1 MRGPPSRRTVG
12 VSAPEEAA
20 MASRDKP
27 RHEAKKPKKNKG
39 KKNEQPVVITPP
51 MGGIP
56 HS

>member
-1 MRGPPSRRTVG
+1 
-12 VSAPEEAA
+12 

-27 RHEAKKPKKNKG
+27 RHEVKKPKKNKD
-39 KKNEQPVVITPP
+39 KKGAAPVVVTPP

>member
-1 MRGPPSRRTVG
+1 VRGGSGRRTVG
-12 VSAPEEAA
+12 LSAPEEAL

-27 RHEAKKPKKNKG
+27 KHEAKKPKKNKG